1 MCYQYGLIFR
11 QSTHS
16 DSQLLKALHS
26 WPTLLRECST
36 GFAICDEFS
45 SCCCFSYVDK
55 YSLSLSIVSQYI
67 LSWEEFCLFSGSV
80 VEFGV
85 VAFLSTALFLCVPL
99 FTFFFSVELRSIK
112 HIFLVVKFKK

>member
-1 MCYQYGLIFR
+1 MRYQYGLLFR
-11 QSTHS
+11 QITHS

-26 WPTLLRECST
+26 WPKVLRECST

-45 SCCCFSYVDK
+45 SCSCFSYVDK
-55 YSLSLSIVSQYI
+55 CSLSLSIVSQCI
-67 LSWEEFCLFSGSV
+67 FFWEEFCLFSGSV
-80 VEFGV
+80 VKFGMV
-85 VAFLSTALFLCVPL
+85 TLISTALFLCVPL